1 MRKAICL
8 LMVVFLLYGCT
19 PYTPT
24 TAPLN
29 TTDQPI
35 VKPTESAVPSQA
47 TTMPTTVP
55 KTVPE
60 QTEPTETLPHVH
72 DYYGQVIQPG
82 CETQGYTQH
91 TCGCGDTFSDSY
103 TEPLG
108 HDWNQWQ
115 IVKEATSEEE
125 GLQHR
130 TCLRCAAAE
139 EQKIP
144 KLPEAHSHAYKA
156 TVIAPTC
163 TEAGYTVHQCTCGDS
178 YRDTV
183 VTALGHSFGQY
194 VSNADATCTKDGT
207 KTAKCIRCDAKST
220 LADAGSALGHQWSEW
235 QVVVEPT
242 TQAEGLQHR
251 ICLRC
256 AATEEQKIPKLPEV
270 HSHAYKA
277 TVIAPTCTEAGY
289 TVHQCTC
296 GDSYRDT
303 VVTALG
309 HSFGQYVS
317 NADATCTKDGTKTAK
332 CLRCDAKSTLPDTN
346 SALGHQWSEWQVVVE
361 PTTQAEGLQHRT
373 CLRCA
378 AAEEQKI
385 PKLPEVHIH
394 AYTATVIAPTCTE
407 AGYTVH
413 QCTCGDSYRDTVVT
427 ALGHSFGQ
435 YVSNADATCTKDG
448 TKTAKCLRC
457 DAKSTLA
464 DAGSALGHQWRE
476 WQVTVEPT
484 TEAEGEQTR
493 TCVHCNA
500 TDRQSIDQLPPAH
513 VHAYKKKRVA
523 ATCTEDGYNLFTCEC
538 GDSYREETTKAT
550 GHTWSEWTVTK
561 EPTLESTGEK
571 SRACEAC
578 DAVETAL
585 VEMLQVE
592 GGFVILSWSET
603 VLRNED
609 AHVTIL
615 GTPGVEYDI
624 DVHYSSG
631 ESTAKG
637 LENKVAD
644 ETGIV
649 TWVWHVGGRT
659 AAGTFRIVITGG
671 GVTQTIYFTVVVP

>member
-8 LMVVFLLYGCT
+8 LMVVFLLYGCA

-29 TTDQPI
+29 ATEQPI
-35 VKPTESAVPSQA
+35 LKPTESAVPSQA

-55 KTVPE
+55 ETVPE

-72 DYYGQVIQPG
+72 DYCGQVIQPG

-130 TCLRCAAAE
+130 TCLRCAA
-139 EQKIP
+139 
-144 KLPEAHSHAYKA
+144 
-156 TVIAPTC
+156 V
-163 TEAGYTVHQCTCGDS
+163 
-178 YRDTV
+178 
-183 VTALGHSFGQY
+183 
-194 VSNADATCTKDGT
+194 
-207 KTAKCIRCDAKST
+207 
-220 LADAGSALGHQWSEW
+220 
-235 QVVVEPT
+235 
-242 TQAEGLQHR
+242 
-251 ICLRC
+251 
-256 AATEEQKIPKLPEV
+256 EEQKIPKLPEV
-270 HSHAYKA
+270 HSHAYTA
-277 TVIAPTCTEAGY
+277 TVITPTCTEAGY
-289 TVHQCTC
+289 TIHQCVC
-296 GDSYRDT
+296 GDSYQDT
-303 VVTALG
+303 VVAALG

-317 NADATCTKDGTKTAK
+317 N
-332 CLRCDAKSTLPDTN
+332 S
-346 SALGHQWSEWQVVVE
+346 
-361 PTTQAEGLQHRT
+361 
-373 CLRCA
+373 
-378 AAEEQKI
+378 
-385 PKLPEVHIH
+385 
-394 AYTATVIAPTCTE
+394 
-407 AGYTVH
+407 
-413 QCTCGDSYRDTVVT
+413 
-427 ALGHSFGQ
+427 
-435 YVSNADATCTKDG
+435 DATCTKDG

-464 DAGSALGHQWRE
+464 DTNSALGHQWSE
-476 WQVTVEPT
+476 WRVTVEPT

-561 EPTLESTGEK
+561 EPTMESTGEK
-571 SRACEAC
+571 SRVCEAC
-578 DAVETAL
+578 DVVETAL

-624 DVHYSSG
+624 AVFYKSG
-631 ESTAKG
+631 ESSAKG
-637 LENKVAD
+637 LENQVAD